1 LFQFRLDGTRQAP
14 AQSGPRKRLLVVA
27 YYRHVRN
34 AMLWLSR
41 TAVIR
46 ILKTRRHAPG
56 EDWHWSELVLE
67 EMRPP
72 QMFQTPDEPIKPQR
86 PY

>member
-1 LFQFRLDGTRQAP
+1 
-14 AQSGPRKRLLVVA
+14 
-27 YYRHVRN
+27 
-34 AMLWLSR
+34 MLWLSR